1 MPATWSKCRPRPAR
15 ASTKSSR
22 FAISKLAAWLP
33 GLRLLLAGLWAG
45 SVWAVSYLAA
55 PSAFAVLDST
65 QAGNVVGVMLTRLAW
80 LSMVLAPLLWLV
92 SLRCADLDARRRRW
106 IVGLAGGML
115 ACSLIVYLGLQP
127 TMAAIREAAGPAGVR
142 ASPQWGTFAA
152 LHGVSQLLYLIQS
165 VLGAILVV
173 KAR

>member
-1 MPATWSKCRPRPAR
+1 
-15 ASTKSSR
+15 
-22 FAISKLAAWLP
+22 
-33 GLRLLLAGLWAG
+33 
-45 SVWAVSYLAA
+45 VWAVSYLAA

-80 LSMVLAPLLWLV
+80 LSIVLAPLLWLV

-115 ACSLIVYLGLQP
+115 VCSLIVFLGLQP
-127 TMAAIREAAGPAGVR
+127 MMAAIREAAGLAGVR

-152 LHGVSQLLYLIQS
+152 LHGVSQVLYLLES
-165 VLGAILVV
+165 VLGAVLVL
-173 KAR
+173 KCR

>member
-1 MPATWSKCRPRPAR
+1 M
-15 ASTKSSR
+15 
-22 FAISKLAAWLP
+22 LP
-33 GLRLLLAGLWAG
+33 NLRLLMASLWAG

-65 QAGNVVGVMLTRLAW
+65 TAGNVVGTMLTREAWLAIVLAVLLAVLAW
-80 LSMVLAPLLWLV
+80 RSP
-92 SLRCADLDARRRRW
+92 DLDARRRRW
-106 IVGLAGGML
+106 LAWLIGGML
-115 ACSLIVYLGLQP
+115 ACSLVVYLGLQP
-127 TMAAIREAAGPAGVR
+127 LMAAIRESAGPAGVR

-152 LHGVSQLLYLIQS
+152 LHGVSQLLYLIES